1 MKRIFT
7 LLSVM
12 LSTKML
18 CAQTLSDQ
26 INHFFEPIV
35 AVMAKVIF
43 WDPVAALGFDVGSGV
58 PIVVIWLVFGALF
71 FTFKMNFI
79 NIRGFKHA
87 IDLVKGKYDDPKDEG
102 EVSHFQALATAL
114 SATVGLGNIA
124 GVAVAITVGGPGA
137 TFWMIVAGL
146 LGMSSKFVEC
156 TLGVKYRIV
165 DENGEVSGGP
175 MYYLRNGLSKYG
187 FGGLGKVLS
196 SYFCCFMYWRFFWWR
211 EYVPG

>member
-1 MKRIFT
+1 MKKIFILT
-7 LLSVM
+7 ISIFFCNILM
-12 LSTKML
+12 
-18 CAQTLSDQ
+18 AQSLSDK
-26 INHFFEPIV
+26 INSFFEPIV
-35 AVMAKVIF
+35 EIMALVIF
-43 WDPVAALGFDVGSGV
+43 WDPIAALGFDLGSSV
-58 PIVVIWLVFGALF
+58 PIVVIWLIFGALF

-124 GVAVAITVGGPGA
+124 GVAVAIAVGGPGA

-156 TLGVKYRIV
+156 TLGVKYRV
-165 DENGEVSGGP
+165 LNDEGEVSGGP
-175 MYYLRNGLSKYG
+175 MYYLQNGLKKYG
-187 FGGLGKVLS
+187 FKI
-196 SYFCCFMYWRFFWWR
+196 
-211 EYVPG
+211 